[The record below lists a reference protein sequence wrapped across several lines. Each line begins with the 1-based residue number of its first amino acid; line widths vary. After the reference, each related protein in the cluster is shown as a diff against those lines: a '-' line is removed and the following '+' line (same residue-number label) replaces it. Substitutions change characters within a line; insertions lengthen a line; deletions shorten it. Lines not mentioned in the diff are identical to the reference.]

1 MLTRRIYRGRR
12 AVVIENTDL
21 RVTLLEEGGHIAEIY
36 DKQAQV
42 NPLWTPGWPSI
53 EPSTY
58 DRATHPEYGDT
69 SEASLL
75 AGIMGHNLCLDIFG
89 GPSPEEAAAGIGPHG
104 EASVARYEIDT
115 SATALVMRAR
125 LPLAQLIVE
134 RRIELRGRAVLIR
147 EAVENLTGI

>member
-21 RVTLLEEGGHIAEIY
+21 RVTLLEEGGHIAEIF

-42 NPLWTPGWPSI
+42 NPLWTPAWPSI

-58 DRATHPEYGDT
+58 DRATHPEYGD
-69 SEASLL
+69 SVEASLL

-89 GPSPEEAAAGIGPHG
+89 GPSPEEAAAGMPVHG
-104 EASVARYEIDT
+104 EAGVAPYDIGEHDRQLT
-115 SATALVMRAR
+115 MRTLLPPAQLPVQRR
-125 LPLAQLIVE
+125 LPVHRPGGAGPRKVE
-134 RRIELRGRAVLIR
+134 E
-147 EAVENLTGI
+147 